1 MGIRMRKRQDRA
13 GHQGGLAGL
22 VALQLA
28 AFGFGL
34 RLLETTVHAAGVM
47 ARRGTMLAAAM
58 AEPAKLADP
67 EFVRMVAEKAEAA
80 GESWLRAARRAG
92 RCGPADAVAMAA
104 SGLELAE
111 SCLAPYRRRVR
122 ANARRLGGRRRP
134 RPQGR

>member
-1 MGIRMRKRQDRA
+1 MRKRQESTR
-13 GHQGGLAGL
+13 QGDLATL
-22 VALQLA
+22 VALQLT
-28 AFGFGL
+28 AFGLGL
-34 RLLETTVHAAGVM
+34 RLLETSVHAAGVM
-47 ARRGTMLAAAM
+47 ARRGAMLAAAM

-80 GESWLRAARRAG
+80 GESWLRAARHAG

-134 RPQGR
+134 RPPGR